1 MTYFSATLIV
11 VVLLGW
17 IFTETSHAH
26 SYGSVGITI
35 SIDLAA
41 FSTVS

>member
-17 IFTETSHAH
+17 IFTETSHAQ
-26 SYGSVGITI
+26 SYMDHNIY
-35 SIDLAA
+35 
-41 FSTVS
+41 